1 MAVYVGS
8 ARGDENGG
16 AYGGKAGDQTGS
28 EVSTQ
33 KWYRHSKGWR
43 VFRAKDPAAALK
55 IAYDMEMACAN
66 SHIGYDQYQRDTL
79 YKAAESVGFD
89 CGRVTT
95 DCETDCSALV
105 RVCCAYAGIMLP
117 NYNTESQPTT
127 MLKSGAFDEL
137 TGERY
142 TDSSD
147 RLRAG
152 DILVT
157 RAKGHTVVVLGDGPL
172 AWEEPG
178 ALRKGD
184 RGDDV
189 KALQQTLL
197 ALGYG
202 LGAYGPDR
210 NGVDGDFGSMTET
223 AVQAF
228 QAANGL
234 TANGVAGAVTMAAL
248 EKALGATYTVTVTGL
263 SKLEADSIRAMWPR
277 AEVTRG

>member
-16 AYGGKAGDQTGS
+16 AYGGKAGDQTGN
-28 EVSTQ
+28 EVSAQ

-79 YKAAESVGFD
+79 YKAAEPVGFD
-89 CGRVTT
+89 CGKVAT

-117 NYNTESQPTT
+117 NYNTETQPNT

-157 RAKGHTVVVLGDGPL
+157 RTKGHTVVVLGDGPL

-184 RGDDV
+184 KGDDV

-223 AVQAF
+223 AVKAF

-234 TANGVAGAVTMAAL
+234 TADGVAGAATMAAL
-248 EKALGATYTVTVTGL
+248 EKALGESYTVTVTGL
-263 SKLEADSIRAMWPR
+263 SKLEAESIRAMWPR